1 MKKSLFKITR
11 IALLVVCLLMVTSCM
26 LSCHLFNGNN
36 DDNNEDKY
44 ENLVKLTIDA
54 GGQNAQY
61 NTTSSLEYD
70 KFLNPY
76 PYNTLET
83 LVNAWND
90 ANAEKYGYYFVVADN
105 SINMDRETMAPML
118 SNGSAPEILYYLGT
132 TIAEDQS
139 KGWFYDISSDMET
152 PNKYS
157 KAGELG
163 SAKWKDIY
171 DSASYASTFAPNG
184 EKYTVEL
191 EQNPIGIIYN
201 KTLFEAAGI
210 TETPVTYKDFMEA
223 QDKINAYAQTINRGN
238 PADDSTYIC
247 PYFHMYPWYDSYL
260 ESTLWASELEYMD
273 VITVDGRVDA
283 EEYARAYMQKDPV
296 TEERR
301 FSPED
306 EKYVELFRLIKQMT
320 KYYPTN
326 YSSYYAEQQFLV
338 GNLAMLEV
346 VGGSIREIVD
356 TVDGEFEIGVM
367 PYPVLTQQPENE
379 EANPYYTTCNVDKYV
394 RRGFSGYS
402 TGWAITNSAM
412 NKDNA
417 AGNTNCVDACVDILM
432 YLSCFENNDKMVN
445 DLGFAV
451 PLSGN
456 TTNEYFKSLANTYK
470 GDVAN
475 ENTVSWSCA
484 TAGGTMNKDYYDAF
498 YLFRQDAIGLSLS
511 EVESKLS
518 VLKSSFT
525 NSVNTLYNVNKWDNK
540 AWPAYGVS
548 NQEGK

>member
-1 MKKSLFKITR
+1 MKKTIRT
-11 IALLVVCLLMVTSCM
+11 IARAAMLLVCISMIASCLVACPTPPEGPNYD
-26 LSCHLFNGNN
+26 H
-36 DDNNEDKY
+36 
-44 ENLVKLTIDA
+44 LVKLTIDA

-61 NTTSSLEYD
+61 NSTTSMDYD
-70 KFLNPY
+70 PFLNPY
-76 PYNTLET
+76 PYNTLEK
-83 LVNAWND
+83 LVDEWNA

-118 SNGSAPEILYYLGT
+118 ANGSAPEILYYLGT

-139 KGWFYDISSDMET
+139 KGWFYNIANVMET
-152 PNKYS
+152 PNIYS
-157 KAGELG
+157 KPGEAG
-163 SAKWKDIY
+163 SVKWKDIW
-171 DSASYASTFAPNG
+171 DSTSYASTFAPNG

-191 EQNPIGIIYN
+191 EQNPIGLIYN

-210 TETPVTYKDFMEA
+210 TEVPTTYKEFMEA
-223 QDKINAYAQTINRGN
+223 QDKLNAYAKSVDRVNPGN
-238 PADDSTYIC
+238 DSTYIC

-273 VITVDGRVDA
+273 VITVDGIIDA
-283 EEYARAYMQKDPV
+283 EEYARAYMQKDPA
-296 TEERR
+296 TDERR

-326 YSSYYAEQQFLV
+326 YSSYYAEQQFIV

-346 VGGSIREIVD
+346 TGGSIRELVD
-356 TVDGEFEIGVM
+356 TVGDDFEVGVM
-367 PYPVLTQQPENE
+367 PYPVLTQQPEDE
-379 EANPYYTTCNVDKYV
+379 PANPYYTTYNVDRYV

-412 NKDNA
+412 NKDSA
-417 AGNTNCVDACVDILM
+417 AGDTKCVDACVDILM

-456 TTNEYFKSLANTYK
+456 TTNEYYKSLAETYK
-470 GDVAN
+470 SDIAN

-498 YLFRQDAIGLSLS
+498 YLFRQDAMGL
-511 EVESKLS
+511 EMPAIEEKLS
-518 VLKSSFT
+518 VLKNSFI
-525 NSVNTLYNVNKWDNK
+525 NAVDTLYKTNKWDK
-540 AWPAYGVS
+540 SAWPAYGAS
-548 NQEGK
+548 NKEGK

>member
-1 MKKSLFKITR
+1 MKKTIRT
-11 IALLVVCLLMVTSCM
+11 IARAAMLLVCISMIASCLVACPTPPEGPNYD
-26 LSCHLFNGNN
+26 H
-36 DDNNEDKY
+36 
-44 ENLVKLTIDA
+44 LVKLTIDA

-61 NTTSSLEYD
+61 NSTTSMDYD
-70 KFLNPY
+70 PFLNPY
-76 PYNTLET
+76 PYNTLEK
-83 LVNAWND
+83 LVDEWNA

-118 SNGSAPEILYYLGT
+118 ANGSAPEILYYLGT

-139 KGWFYDISSDMET
+139 KGWFYNIANVMET
-152 PNKYS
+152 PNIYS
-157 KAGELG
+157 KPGEAG
-163 SAKWKDIY
+163 SVKWKDIW
-171 DSASYASTFAPNG
+171 DSTSYASTFAPNG

-191 EQNPIGIIYN
+191 EQNPIGLIYN

-210 TETPVTYKDFMEA
+210 TEVPTTYKEFMEA
-223 QDKINAYAQTINRGN
+223 QDKLNAYAQSVNRGDPSN
-238 PADDSTYIC
+238 DSTYIC

-260 ESTLWASELEYMD
+260 ESTLWAGELEYMD
-273 VITVDGRVDA
+273 VITVDGIIDA
-283 EEYARAYMQKDPV
+283 EEYARAYMQKDP
-296 TEERR
+296 TTDERR

-326 YSSYYAEQQFLV
+326 YSSYYAKQQFIV

-346 VGGSIREIVD
+346 TGGSIRELVD
-356 TVDGEFEIGVM
+356 TIGDDFEVGIM
-367 PYPVLTQQPENE
+367 PYPVLTQQPEDE
-379 EANPYYTTCNVDKYV
+379 PANPYYTTYNVDRYV

-412 NKDNA
+412 NKDAA

-456 TTNEYFKSLANTYK
+456 TTNEYYKSLAETYK
-470 GDVAN
+470 SDIAN

-498 YLFRQDAIGLSLS
+498 YLFRQDAMGL
-511 EVESKLS
+511 EMPAIEEKLS
-518 VLKSSFT
+518 VLKSSFI
-525 NSVNTLYNVNKWDNK
+525 NAVNTLYTTNKWDK
-540 AWPAYGVS
+540 SAWPAYGTS
-548 NQEGK
+548 NKDGN

>member
-1 MKKSLFKITR
+1 MKKTFKR
-11 IALLVVCLLMVTSCM
+11 IARLITLVMCVSLIASCLFGCPAPVEGPSYD
-26 LSCHLFNGNN
+26 HLT
-36 DDNNEDKY
+36 
-44 ENLVKLTIDA
+44 KLTIDA

-61 NTTSSLEYD
+61 NSTTSMDYD

-76 PYNTLET
+76 PYNTLEV
-83 LVNAWND
+83 LVDAWNE
-90 ANAEKYGYYFVVADN
+90 ANAEKYGYYFEVAET

-139 KGWFYDISSDMET
+139 KGWFYNISSAMET

-157 KAGELG
+157 KPGEAG
-163 SAKWKDIY
+163 SVMWKDLY
-171 DSASYASTFAPNG
+171 DSASYASSFAPNG

-210 TETPVTYKDFMEA
+210 TEIPVTYKDFMEA
-223 QDKINAYAQTINRGN
+223 QDKINAYAQSVNRGDKN
-238 PADDSTYIC
+238 NDSTYIC

-260 ESTLWASELEYMD
+260 ESSLWASELEFMD
-273 VITVDGRVDA
+273 VVSVDGRVNA

-296 TEERR
+296 TGERR

-326 YSSYYAEQQFLV
+326 YNSYYAEQQFVV

-346 VGGSIREIVD
+346 VGGSIRELVD

-367 PYPVLTQQPENE
+367 PYPILTQQPENE
-379 EANPYYTTCNVDKYV
+379 AANPYYTTFNVDKYV

-412 NKDNA
+412 NKDAA
-417 AGNTNCVDACVDILM
+417 AGNTNCVDACIDLLM
-432 YLSCFENNDKMVN
+432 YLSCYENNDKMVN

-456 TTNEYFKSLANTYK
+456 TTNEYFKTLSDIYK
-470 GDVAN
+470 SDVAN
-475 ENTVSWSCA
+475 ENTVAWGCA
-484 TAGGTMNKDYYDAF
+484 TAGGTMNKDYYDTF
-498 YLFRQDAIGLSLS
+498 YLFRQEAIGLDMNAI
-511 EVESKLS
+511 EAKLPI
-518 VLKSSFT
+518 LKNSFI
-525 NSVNTLYNVNKWDNK
+525 NAVNTLYNTNKWDNT
-540 AWPAYGVS
+540 AWPEYGTS
-548 NQEGK
+548 NQKGK

>member
-1 MKKSLFKITR
+1 MMKKTLKIFARITALAICIATVALCLF
-11 IALLVVCLLMVTSCM
+11 ACPAP
-26 LSCHLFNGNN
+26 GP
-36 DDNNEDKY
+36 DDSEDY
-44 ENLVKLTIDA
+44 SDLVKLTIDA

-61 NTTSSLEYD
+61 NTTSSMEYD
-70 KFLNPY
+70 KYLNPY
-76 PYNTLET
+76 PYNTLEK
-83 LVNAWND
+83 LVSEWNKQNAR
-90 ANAEKYGYYFVVADN
+90 EYGYYFVVADN

-132 TIAEDQS
+132 TIAEDQN
-139 KGWFYDISSDMET
+139 KGWFYSLNSVMET

-157 KAGELG
+157 KPGEAG
-163 SAKWKDIY
+163 SVKWKDIY
-171 DSASYASTFAPNG
+171 DSTSYATTFAPNG
-184 EKYTVEL
+184 EKYTVEM

-223 QDKINAYAQTINRGN
+223 QDKLNAYAISVGRGDAAN
-238 PADDSTYIC
+238 DSTYIC

-260 ESTLWASELEYMD
+260 ESTLWASELEFMD

-283 EEYARAYMQKDPV
+283 EEYARAYMQKDPI
-296 TEERR
+296 TGERR

-306 EKYVELFRLIKQMT
+306 GKYVELFRLIKQMT

-346 VGGSIREIVD
+346 VGGSIRELVD
-356 TVDGEFEIGVM
+356 TVDGDFEIGVM

-379 EANPYYTTCNVDKYV
+379 ESNPYYTTFNVDRYV

-412 NKDNA
+412 NKDTA
-417 AGNTNCVDACVDILM
+417 AGNTKCIDACVDILM

-456 TTNEYFKSLANTYK
+456 TTNAYFKSLADTYAA
-470 GDVAN
+470 DVKN
-475 ENTVSWSCA
+475 ENTVAWSCA

-498 YLFRQDAIGLSLS
+498 YLFRQDAISLDMTAI
-511 EVESKLS
+511 EGRLS
-518 VLKSSFT
+518 VLKNSFI
-525 NSVNTLYNVNKWDNK
+525 NAVNTLYNTNKWDNK
-540 AWPAYGVS
+540 SWPAYGTS
-548 NQEGK
+548 SAEGK

>member
-1 MKKSLFKITR
+1 MKKTIRT
-11 IALLVVCLLMVTSCM
+11 IARAAMLLVCISMIASCLVACPTPPEGPNYD
-26 LSCHLFNGNN
+26 H
-36 DDNNEDKY
+36 
-44 ENLVKLTIDA
+44 LVKLTIDA

-61 NTTSSLEYD
+61 NSTTSMDYD
-70 KFLNPY
+70 PFLNPY
-76 PYNTLET
+76 PYNTLEK
-83 LVNAWND
+83 LVDEWNA

-118 SNGSAPEILYYLGT
+118 ANGSAPEILYYLGT

-139 KGWFYDISSDMET
+139 KGWFYNIANVMET
-152 PNKYS
+152 PNIYS
-157 KAGELG
+157 KPGEAG
-163 SAKWKDIY
+163 SVKWKDIW
-171 DSASYASTFAPNG
+171 DSTSYASTFAPNG

-191 EQNPIGIIYN
+191 EQNPIGLIYN

-210 TETPVTYKDFMEA
+210 IEVPTTYKEFMEA
-223 QDKINAYAQTINRGN
+223 QDKLNAYAKSVDRGN
-238 PADDSTYIC
+238 PGNDSTYIC

-273 VITVDGRVDA
+273 VITVDGIIDA
-283 EEYARAYMQKDPV
+283 EEYARAYMQKDP
-296 TEERR
+296 TTDERR

-326 YSSYYAEQQFLV
+326 YSSYYAKQQFIV

-346 VGGSIREIVD
+346 TGGSIRELVD
-356 TVDGEFEIGVM
+356 TVGDDFEVGVM
-367 PYPVLTQQPENE
+367 PYPVLTQQPEDE
-379 EANPYYTTCNVDKYV
+379 PANPYYTTYNVDRYV

-412 NKDNA
+412 NKDSA
-417 AGNTNCVDACVDILM
+417 AGDTKCVDACVDILM

-456 TTNEYFKSLANTYK
+456 TTNEYYKSLAETYK
-470 GDVAN
+470 SDIAN

-498 YLFRQDAIGLSLS
+498 YLFRQDAMGL
-511 EVESKLS
+511 EMPAIEEKLS
-518 VLKSSFT
+518 VLKNSFI
-525 NSVNTLYNVNKWDNK
+525 NAVDTLYKTNKWDK
-540 AWPAYGVS
+540 SAWPAYGAS
-548 NQEGK
+548 NKEGK

>member
-1 MKKSLFKITR
+1 MKKTIRT
-11 IALLVVCLLMVTSCM
+11 IARAAMLLVCISMIASCLVACPTPPEGPNYD
-26 LSCHLFNGNN
+26 H
-36 DDNNEDKY
+36 
-44 ENLVKLTIDA
+44 LVKLTIDA

-61 NTTSSLEYD
+61 NSTTSMDYD
-70 KFLNPY
+70 PFLNPY
-76 PYNTLET
+76 PYNTLEK
-83 LVNAWND
+83 LVDEWNA

-118 SNGSAPEILYYLGT
+118 ANGSAPEILYYLGT

-139 KGWFYDISSDMET
+139 KGWFYNIANVMET
-152 PNKYS
+152 PNIYS
-157 KAGELG
+157 KPGEAG
-163 SAKWKDIY
+163 SVKWKDIW
-171 DSASYASTFAPNG
+171 DSTSYASTFAPNG

-191 EQNPIGIIYN
+191 EQNPIGLIYN

-210 TETPVTYKDFMEA
+210 TEVPTTYKEFMEA
-223 QDKINAYAQTINRGN
+223 QDKLNAYAKSVDRGN
-238 PADDSTYIC
+238 PGNDSTYIC

-273 VITVDGRVDA
+273 VITVDGIIDA
-283 EEYARAYMQKDPV
+283 EEYARAYMQKDPA
-296 TEERR
+296 TDERR

-326 YSSYYAEQQFLV
+326 YSSYYAEQQFIV

-346 VGGSIREIVD
+346 TGGSIRELVD
-356 TVDGEFEIGVM
+356 TVGDDFEVGVM
-367 PYPVLTQQPENE
+367 PYPVLTQQPEDE
-379 EANPYYTTCNVDKYV
+379 PANPYYTTYNVDRYV

-412 NKDNA
+412 NKDSA
-417 AGNTNCVDACVDILM
+417 AGDTKCVDACVDILM

-456 TTNEYFKSLANTYK
+456 TTNEYYKSLAETYK
-470 GDVAN
+470 SDIAN

-498 YLFRQDAIGLSLS
+498 YLFRQDAMGL
-511 EVESKLS
+511 EMPAIEEKLS
-518 VLKSSFT
+518 VLKNSFI
-525 NSVNTLYNVNKWDNK
+525 NAVDTLYKTNKWDK
-540 AWPAYGVS
+540 SAWPAYGAS
-548 NQEGK
+548 NKEGK

>member
-1 MKKSLFKITR
+1 MKKSFKT
-11 IALLVVCLLMVTSCM
+11 IARFAFLAVCISMIASCLVA
-26 LSCHLFNGNN
+26 CHNGNEGN
-36 DDNNEDKY
+36 KY
-44 ENLVKLTIDA
+44 DNLVKLTIDA

-61 NTTSSLEYD
+61 NTTSSMDYD

-83 LVNAWND
+83 LVDAWNE

-139 KGWFYDISSDMET
+139 KGWFYDLSSVMET

-157 KAGELG
+157 KSGEAG
-163 SAKWKDIY
+163 SVAWKDIY
-171 DSASYASTFAPNG
+171 NSESYAGTLAPNG
-184 EKYTVEL
+184 MKYTVEM

-210 TETPVTYKDFMEA
+210 TEVPVTYKDFMEA
-223 QDKINAYAQTINRGN
+223 QDKLNAYAKSVNKGN
-238 PADDSTYIC
+238 PGDDANYIC

-260 ESTLWASELEYMD
+260 ESTLWASELEFMD
-273 VITVDGRVDA
+273 VISVDGCVDA

-296 TEERR
+296 TGERL
-301 FSPED
+301 FSPQD

-346 VGGSIREIVD
+346 VGGSIRELVD
-356 TVDGEFEIGVM
+356 AVDGAFEIGVM
-367 PYPVLTQQPENE
+367 PYPVLTQQPEDE
-379 EANPYYTTCNVDKYV
+379 EANPYYTTYNVDSYV
-394 RRGFSGYS
+394 RRGLSGYA

-412 NKDNA
+412 NKDSA
-417 AGNTNCVDACVDILM
+417 ADNTNCVDACVDILM
-432 YLSCFENNDKMVN
+432 YLSCYENNDKMVN
-445 DLGFAV
+445 DLGFAI

-456 TTNEYFKSLANTYK
+456 TTNEYFKSLATTYK
-470 GDVAN
+470 SDLAN
-475 ENTVSWSCA
+475 PNTVSWACA

-498 YLFRQDAIGLSLS
+498 YLFRQDAIGLEMSAI
-511 EVESKLS
+511 EEKLS
-518 VLKSSFT
+518 ILNNSFI
-525 NSVNTLYNVNKWDNK
+525 NAVNTLYKTNKWDNQS
-540 AWPAYGVS
+540 WPAYGTS
-548 NQEGK
+548 NKDGK

>member
-1 MKKSLFKITR
+1 MKKTFKQIAKILLLAMCISMFATCLF
-11 IALLVVCLLMVTSCM
+11 ACDPPDD
-26 LSCHLFNGNN
+26 GNDGIN
-36 DDNNEDKY
+36 YD
-44 ENLVKLTIDA
+44 NLVKLTIDA

-61 NTTSSLEYD
+61 NSTSSMDYD
-70 KFLNPY
+70 QFLNPY
-76 PYNTLET
+76 PYNTLEK
-83 LVNAWND
+83 LVDAWNE

-118 SNGSAPEILYYLGT
+118 ANGSAPEILYYLGT

-139 KGWFYDISSDMET
+139 KGWFYDISSAMET

-157 KAGELG
+157 KSGEAG
-163 SAKWKDIY
+163 SVKWRDIY
-171 DSASYASTFAPNG
+171 DSVSYASTFAPNG
-184 EKYTVEL
+184 EKYTVEM
-191 EQNPIGIIYN
+191 EQNPIGLIYN

-210 TETPVTYKDFMEA
+210 NEVPVTYKDFMEV
-223 QDKINAYAQTINRGN
+223 QDKLNAYAQTVNRAN
-238 PADDSTYIC
+238 PTDDSKYIC

-273 VITVDGRVDA
+273 VITVDGCVDA
-283 EEYARAYMQKDPV
+283 EEYARAYMQKDPA
-296 TEERR
+296 TGERR

-326 YSSYYAEQQFLV
+326 YSSYYAEQQFV
-338 GNLAMLEV
+338 AGNLAMLEV
-346 VGGSIREIVD
+346 VGGSIRELAD
-356 TVDGEFEIGVM
+356 TIDGAFEVGVM

-379 EANPYYTTCNVDKYV
+379 PANPYYTTFNVDRYV

-412 NKDNA
+412 NKDKS
-417 AGNTNCVDACVDILM
+417 AGDTKCVDACIDILM

-456 TTNEYFKSLANTYK
+456 TTNPYFKSLADTYK
-470 GDVAN
+470 SDKAN

-498 YLFRQDAIGLSLS
+498 YLFRQDAIGLEMSAI
-511 EVESKLS
+511 EEKLS
-518 VLKSSFT
+518 VLKNSFI
-525 NSVNTLYNVNKWDNK
+525 NAVNTLYNTNKWDNQ
-540 AWPAYGVS
+540 AWPAYGTS
-548 NQEGK
+548 NKEGK

>member
-1 MKKSLFKITR
+1 MKKSFKTITR
-11 IALLVVCLLMVTSCM
+11 IIAAVLCM
-26 LSCHLFNGNN
+26 ATMMAFLPACSEPETPEQNYDH
-36 DDNNEDKY
+36 
-44 ENLVKLTIDA
+44 LVKLTIDA

-61 NTTSSLEYD
+61 NTTASQDYD

-76 PYNTLET
+76 PYNTLEK
-83 LVNAWND
+83 LVEAWNK
-90 ANAEKYGYYFVVADN
+90 ANAETYGYYFVVADN

-139 KGWFYDISSDMET
+139 KGWFYDISSDMEK

-157 KAGELG
+157 KPGEAG
-163 SAKWKDIY
+163 SAAWKDIY
-171 DSASYASTFAPNG
+171 DSASYVSTFAPNG
-184 EKYTVEL
+184 EKYTVEM

-223 QDKINAYAQTINRGN
+223 QDKLNAYAQSVNKAN
-238 PADDSTYIC
+238 PSDDANYIC

-260 ESTLWASELEYMD
+260 ESTLWASELKYMD
-273 VITVDGRVDA
+273 VITVDGTIDA

-296 TEERR
+296 TGERR

-306 EKYVELFRLIKQMT
+306 GRYVELFRLIKQMT

-346 VGGSIREIVD
+346 VGGSIRELVD
-356 TVDGEFEIGVM
+356 AVDGAFEIGVM
-367 PYPVLTQQPENE
+367 PYPVLTQQPEGE
-379 EANPYYTTCNVDKYV
+379 ESNPYYTTYEVDNFV

-402 TGWAITNSAM
+402 TGWAVTNSAM
-412 NKDNA
+412 NKDA
-417 AGNTNCVDACVDILM
+417 QSGNTKCVEACVDILM

-456 TTNEYFKSLANTYK
+456 TTNPYFTALADTYK
-470 GDVAN
+470 SDIANANSVA
-475 ENTVSWSCA
+475 WGCA

-498 YLFRQDAIGLSLS
+498 YLFRQDAIGKDMAAIEEDLSI
-511 EVESKLS
+511 
-518 VLKSSFT
+518 LKNSFI
-525 NSVNTLYNVNKWDNK
+525 NAVNTLYNTNKWDNA
-540 AWPAYGVS
+540 AWPAYGAS
-548 NQEGK
+548 NQEG

>member
-1 MKKSLFKITR
+1 MKRSFKKIAR
-11 IALLVVCLLMVTSCM
+11 FALLAVCVSMVASC
-26 LSCHLFNGNN
+26 LFSCVII
-36 DDNNEDKY
+36 DDDDKKY
-44 ENLVKLTIDA
+44 EGLVKLTIDA

-61 NTTSSLEYD
+61 NTTSSMEYD
-70 KFLNPY
+70 KYLNPY

-83 LVNAWND
+83 LVDAWNE

-132 TIAEDQS
+132 TIAEDQN
-139 KGWFYDISSDMET
+139 KGWFYDISSAMET

-157 KAGELG
+157 KDGEAG
-163 SAKWKDIY
+163 SVKWKDIY
-171 DSASYASTFAPNG
+171 DSTAYATTFAPNG
-184 EKYTVEL
+184 SKYTVEM

-210 TETPVTYKDFMEA
+210 TEVPVTYKDFMEA
-223 QDKINAYAQTINRGN
+223 QDKLNAYAAKVGRSD
-238 PADDSTYIC
+238 PSDDANYIC

-260 ESTLWASELEYMD
+260 ESTLWASQLEFMD

-296 TEERR
+296 TGERLY
-301 FSPED
+301 SPED
-306 EKYVELFRLIKQMT
+306 ARYVELFRLIKQMT

-346 VGGSIREIVD
+346 TGGSIRELVD
-356 TVDGEFEIGVM
+356 TVDGDFEIGVM
-367 PYPVLTQQPENE
+367 PYPVLTQQPEGE
-379 EANPYYTTCNVDKYV
+379 QSDPYYTTFNVDKYV
-394 RRGFSGYS
+394 RRGSSGYT

-412 NKDNA
+412 NKDSA
-417 AGNTNCVDACVDILM
+417 AGNSDCVDACIDILM
-432 YLSCFENNDKMVN
+432 YLTCFENNDKMVN
-445 DLGFAV
+445 DLGFAI

-456 TTNEYFKSLANTYK
+456 TTNSYFKILAEAYK
-470 GDVAN
+470 SDLEN
-475 ENTVSWSCA
+475 ENSVAWSCA
-484 TAGGTMNKDYYDAF
+484 TANATMNKDYYDAF
-498 YLFRQDAIGLSLS
+498 YLFRQDAIGLDISAI
-511 EVESKLS
+511 EGKLP
-518 VLKSSFT
+518 VLKNSFI
-525 NSVNTLYNVNKWDNK
+525 NAVNTLYNTNKWDSK
-540 AWPAYGVS
+540 SWPAFGTS